1 MVGEFTFIKST
12 SEFVFVAEKQ
22 RSVGDADTDAATLAA
37 GERDVTNCVTSASA
51 AAAAI
56 TRQCKTSSPVMVQ
69 KRRRVRPGSL
79 RRRSNCYGFIVSIKV
94 L

>member
-1 MVGEFTFIKST
+1 
-12 SEFVFVAEKQ
+12 VFVAEKQ

-37 GERDVTNCVTSASA
+37 GERDVTNCVTSASAA